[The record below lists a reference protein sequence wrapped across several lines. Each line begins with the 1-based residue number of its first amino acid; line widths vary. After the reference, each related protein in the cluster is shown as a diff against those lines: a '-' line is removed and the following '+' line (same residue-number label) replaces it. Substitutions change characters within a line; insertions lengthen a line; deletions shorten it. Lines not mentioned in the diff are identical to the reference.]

1 MVMMSISNTD
11 CFLYSI
17 ERFLNT
23 EINNPNCLSF
33 TIQVN
38 EIDKK
43 YVNYLSELLKC
54 SKTFIVKRIISY
66 SLKELEKIYND
77 NIKLF
82 FGVSE
87 LVRYCFLTYFI
98 NKPSKLFDIKW
109 SKISE
114 KYMKESVKSEK
125 LKEKNNIIEVKKQ
138 LNKVYGKNFVYIDGK
153 KREIRGVA

>member
-1 MVMMSISNTD
+1 MAIISISNTD

-23 EINNPNCLSF
+23 EINNPNCSSF

-38 EIDKK
+38 EMDKK

-54 SKTFIVKRIISY
+54 SKTFIIKRIISY

-82 FGVSE
+82 FGISE
-87 LVRYCFLTYFI
+87 LVRYCFIMYFI
-98 NKPSKLFDIKW
+98 NKPLKLFDIKC
-109 SKISE
+109 SRISE
-114 KYMKESVKSEK
+114 RYMKESVKSEK
-125 LKEKNNIIEVKKQ
+125 LKRKNKIIEVKKQ

-153 KREIRGVA
+153 KRDIRGIA